1 MFSLIFRMIFL
12 VTVFAAVA
20 ATAQETPV
28 VSERD
33 DSAQAQQE
41 THEQQGAE
49 DVAEGAPETFT
60 PTEELSEDYPEDFP
74 VDI

>member
-1 MFSLIFRMIFL
+1 MIFL
-12 VTVFAAVA
+12 VMVFAAVA

-49 DVAEGAPETFT
+49 DVAEGVPENLH
-60 PTEELSEDYPEDFP
+60 PDRGVVRRLSRKIFQ
-74 VDI
+74 

>member
-1 MFSLIFRMIFL
+1 MIFL

-28 VSERD
+28 VSERG

-41 THEQQGAE
+41 TPEQQGAE

-60 PTEELSEDYPEDFP
+60 PTEELSLIHISEPTRPY
-74 VDI
+74 